1 MSISR
6 RNRFDWLRGIK
17 NVLKPIIALVV
28 LVAIIIWTTG
38 ILRERVSPDT
48 IAREPGFPLPHDA
61 QVHVAEKKPF
71 SRMID
76 ITGTVSSRTMVN
88 VSARINA
95 HVTGVHAGA
104 GSVVTRGD
112 LLLSLDDRELQE
124 QLAAAEA
131 GLFHA
136 QTEFKRVEG
145 LFESGSATHRDY
157 TAAQYE
163 YRNAM
168 AHKNE
173 IEVMLSFTQLTSPID
188 GVVTQRF
195 VETGDFAAAGT
206 VLMTVYDPSAMRL
219 EVPVPVRLMERIAIG
234 DVMPVQLE
242 APAQRTVGKVS
253 EIVSEIDPSTRTRT
267 IKVEL
272 SQDSGVFIP
281 GAFGRIYIESE
292 PEEGIFVPI
301 TSVYRIGQ
309 LEMIHYVSDGRVIRR
324 LVKTGPVHISGELV
338 EILSGVSHGDAI
350 LVHPV
355 HAAPVSSIAPH
366 TNRPETGS

>member
-1 MSISR
+1 MNSR
-6 RNRFDWLRGIK
+6 KNRFKWLRGIK
-17 NVLKPIIALVV
+17 NVLKPVVALVV

-38 ILRERVSPDT
+38 ILRERVPPDT
-48 IAREPGFPLPHDA
+48 IAHEPGYPLPHDA
-61 QVHVAEKKPF
+61 PIHVVEKRPF
-71 SRMID
+71 PRMIEM
-76 ITGTVSSRTMVN
+76 TGTVSSRTMVSI
-88 VSARINA
+88 SARINA
-95 HVTGVHAGA
+95 HVTKIHAGA
-104 GSVVTRGD
+104 GSVVATGD

-136 QTEFKRVEG
+136 QTEYNRLES
-145 LFESGSATHRDY
+145 LLESGSATHRDY

-163 YRNAM
+163 YRNAR
-168 AHKNE
+168 ARKNE
-173 IEVMLSFTQLTSPID
+173 IEIMLSFTHLTSPID
-188 GVVTQRF
+188 GVVTERY
-195 VETGDFAAAGT
+195 VETGDFAAAGA

-219 EVPVPVRLMERIAIG
+219 EVPVPVRLTKKIAIG
-234 DVMPVQLE
+234 DIMRVQLE
-242 APAQRTVGKVS
+242 APAEHTVGKVM

-272 SQDSGVFIP
+272 AEEAGDLIP

-292 PEEGIFVPI
+292 PEDGIFVPI

-309 LEMIHYVSDGRVIRR
+309 LEMVHYVSNERVFRG
-324 LVKTGPVHISGELV
+324 LVKTGPVQIPGDRV

-355 HAAPVSSIAPH
+355 HATPISSIVPP
-366 TNRPETGS
+366 TSRSETEN